1 MELEDRLSRDQSLR
15 DGVGLWVGLVVGI
28 GSIGIDRSY
37 IRLPLIEEVQTQGR
51 VVWLQPRERYRTNQ
65 LLDPFALRAAVMYS
79 IGSASR

>member
-1 MELEDRLSRDQSLR
+1 MELEDGLSRDQSLG
-15 DGVGLWVGLVVGI
+15 DGIGLWVGLVVGI

-51 VVWLQPRERYRTNQ
+51 VVRLQTRDATYEQ
-65 LLDPFALRAAVMYS
+65 LLDPFALRAAVIYS